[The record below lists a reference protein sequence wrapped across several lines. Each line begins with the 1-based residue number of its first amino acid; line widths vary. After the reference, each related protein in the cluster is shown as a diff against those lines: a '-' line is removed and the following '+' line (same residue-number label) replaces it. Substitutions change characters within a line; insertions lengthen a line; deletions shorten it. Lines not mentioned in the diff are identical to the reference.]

1 MGGIDLHIHSI
12 ASDGSYSASEIL
24 QMAVGI
30 GLEAIAI
37 TDHDTL
43 EGSRSA
49 LKAGIPQGLSFLPGV
64 EISVQSPSQ
73 FNLGGSLH
81 ILAYGIDLNDPPLQK
96 ALDELQEARNAR
108 VPQII
113 ERLAGIG
120 MDISEEQMAEQ
131 LDQGGTPGRPH
142 IAAAMVQAGFAR
154 DIDDAFDRF
163 LGKGCPAY
171 VDKYR
176 LDCRRSFELIH
187 NAGGI
192 PVLAHPY
199 LIKFKPP
206 QGIYDLVDQ
215 LHGMGLMGIEAYYPR
230 HPAQAVAEY
239 LKIAGKYDMI
249 VTGGSDFHGDL
260 SPDIQLGRGFGDLFI
275 PFEIY
280 QKIELRLKTPFTG
293 INLEK

>member
-1 MGGIDLHIHSI
+1 MGGIDLHIHSL

-24 QMAVGI
+24 RMAVGI

-64 EISVQSPSQ
+64 EISVQPPAH

-96 ALDELQEARNAR
+96 ALDELQQARGAR

-113 ERLAGIG
+113 ERLVSIGIH
-120 MDISEEQMAEQ
+120 ISEEQVTEQ

-142 IAAAMVQAGFAR
+142 IAAAMVHAGFAR

-176 LDCRRSFELIH
+176 LDCHRAFELIQ

-206 QGIYDLVDQ
+206 QGVHDLVD
-215 LHGMGLMGIEAYYPR
+215 LLRSMGLMGIEAYYPR

-239 LKIAGKYDMI
+239 LAIARKYDMI
-249 VTGGSDFHGDL
+249 VTGGTDFHGDL
-260 SPDIQLGRGFGDLFI
+260 GPDIQLGRGLGDLFI

-280 QKIELRLKTPFTG
+280 QKIALRIKHLLP
-293 INLEK
+293 E

>member
-1 MGGIDLHIHSI
+1 MGGIDLHIHSL

-24 QMAVGI
+24 RMAVGI

-49 LKAGIPQGLSFLPGV
+49 MKAGIPQGLSFLPGV
-64 EISVQSPSQ
+64 EISVQPPAQ

-81 ILAYGIDLNDPPLQK
+81 ILAYGIDLNDSPMQK
-96 ALDELQEARNAR
+96 ALDELQQARGAR

-113 ERLAGIG
+113 ERLVSIGIH
-120 MDISEEQMAEQ
+120 ISEEQVTEQ
-131 LDQGGTPGRPH
+131 LDRGGTPGRPH

-176 LDCRRSFELIH
+176 LDCRRAFELIQ

-199 LIKFKPP
+199 LIKFKPQ
-206 QGIYDLVDQ
+206 QGVHDLVD
-215 LHGMGLMGIEAYYPR
+215 LLRSMGLMGIEAYYPR

-239 LKIAGKYDMI
+239 LAIARKYDMI
-249 VTGGSDFHGDL
+249 VTGGTDFHGDL
-260 SPDIQLGRGFGDLFI
+260 GPDIQLGRGFGDLFI

-280 QKIELRLKTPFTG
+280 QKIELRIKHLLP
-293 INLEK
+293 E